1 MNQYREEAAKKRKNK
16 RRGTF
21 ASERRKTGAAD
32 ARARKKSRKIGY
44 WLLCPLSF
52 SICTRV

>member
-21 ASERRKTGAAD
+21 ASERWKTGAAD
-32 ARARKKSRKIGY
+32 ARARKKSRKIGD